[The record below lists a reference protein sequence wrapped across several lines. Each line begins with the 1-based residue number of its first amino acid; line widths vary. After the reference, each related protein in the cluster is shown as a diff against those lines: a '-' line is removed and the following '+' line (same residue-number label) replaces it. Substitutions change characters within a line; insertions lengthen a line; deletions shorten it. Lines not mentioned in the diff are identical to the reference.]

1 MANLKT
7 LESRRAPRLGIQE
20 NGAGRAAVL
29 EQMERIL
36 GDPLFMRSKRCLCLF
51 RHVIEQTVEGRTEA
65 LKQRTLGVEVFGRN
79 PNYDTKL
86 DPVVRITAGEI
97 RKRIAQYYHEP
108 GHEHELRIEL
118 PSGSYL
124 AQFYLPEE
132 RTVVLPE
139 VLPPLPP
146 ALRSRTR
153 PAYIFA
159 AGLAIA
165 LAVAAAWFRQPSARE
180 RFWSPVWQSPGEVLI
195 LMGGSRSAFES
206 TPQSTQMSISERTH
220 TDQIAFSDS
229 ETLSRLSGL
238 LQSSGKPFRVRR
250 SSLATL
256 ADLRT
261 GPVIL
266 IGGFNN
272 EWTMR
277 LTSHLRFTFERL
289 PGEHVC
295 WIQDNQNPSQR
306 NWIIDG
312 NQPYLKLAADYAL
325 ISRVWDPTTE
335 RLVVIAAGIVT
346 YGTIAAGEF
355 LTDPAYMNEITKQA
369 PRNWDKKNTQL
380 VIETKVIDG
389 NSGPPRVVAAH
400 FW

>member
-1 MANLKT
+1 MANGKT
-7 LESRRAPRLGIQE
+7 LESRRAPRLGIPE

-51 RHVIEQTVEGRTEA
+51 RYVIEQTVEGRTEA
-65 LKQRTLGVEVFGRN
+65 LKERTLGVEVFGRN
-79 PNYDTKL
+79 PNYDTNL

-97 RKRIAQYYHEP
+97 RKRIAQYYHES

-146 ALRSRTR
+146 ALRSRRR

-165 LAVAAAWFRQPSARE
+165 LVVAVIWFRQPSARE
-180 RFWSPVWQSPGEVLI
+180 RFWAPVWQSPGEGLI
-195 LMGGSRSAFES
+195 LMGGSRSAFET
-206 TPQSTQMSISERTH
+206 TPQSTEMSIYERTH

-229 ETLSRLSGL
+229 ATLSRLSGL

-250 SSLATL
+250 GSSATL

-289 PGEHVC
+289 SNEHLC

-312 NQPYLKLAADYAL
+312 NQPYLKLAADYGL

-335 RLVVIAAGIVT
+335 QVVVIAAGIVT

-355 LTDPAYMNEITKQA
+355 LTDPAYMNEIAKQA
-369 PRNWDKKNTQL
+369 PRNWDKKNMQL
-380 VIETKVIDG
+380 VIETKVING